1 MVMMASMDD
10 HERKVVLEFCHLLE
24 KSKQLFNGL
33 RDLPQYG
40 HKQWQGYFG
49 RTFDIYTKLWK
60 FQQQHRTILDT
71 KYGLK
76 RWQIGEIASKIG
88 QLYYHYYL
96 RTSETSYLH
105 EAYSFY
111 AAIRGRAYYSRAA
124 KEDRSDLMVKKLR
137 YYARFI
143 VVCLLLNRMKLV
155 RELVQELD
163 AQIADYTSTY
173 EPDDQLE
180 WNLVLDEIKAFVKAE
195 SAVGVVH
202 SDSNPVILT
211 HRLGPQT
218 SPPVERTPPMCL
230 SLQEILI
237 VGNCADQVKFSE
249 LSMDMFRMLQ
259 TLEREPRDDPNH
271 LHDAS
276 PAGRMPFR
284 PGAYPG
290 AENGAPRRDNPHKYL
305 LYKPTY
311 SQVQVFLASGF
322 KELPANGALL
332 LYLSADGC
340 FSTVKHPE
348 EMGYDLGGVSTC
360 SKRDPEH
367 GKRPTGGKEP
377 HCLYPGDLY
386 PFTRKPLFVVVDSDN
401 SFVFQQIPRYFGQ
414 PLMVLMSPQDTPPTL
429 RDVRHGGSLFTL
441 FLHAP
446 LAAFCLICNIGSL
459 AVHHWERCQHYI
471 ERFLIEACQLVMR
484 SRCGVDSRGPVV
496 IHRCRT
502 QRSSSIP
509 PFIIWCSTWPPA
521 STAVTTFR
529 KATSSPDPGIF
540 PARPRTSPRPCCRRT
555 ATTTITITVTT
566 IATIKSLR

>member
-1 MVMMASMDD
+1 MVMMAGMDD

-49 RTFDIYTKLWK
+49 RTFDVYTKLWK

-71 KYGLK
+71 KYNLK

-195 SAVGVVH
+195 SAVGVLH
-202 SDSNPVILT
+202 SDSNPIVLT

-218 SPPVERTPPMCL
+218 CPPVERSPPMCL

-284 PGAYPG
+284 PGPYPG
-290 AENGAPRRDNPHKYL
+290 PENGAPRRDNPHKYL

-348 EMGYDLGGVSTC
+348 ERYDLGGVSTC

-367 GKRPTGGKEP
+367 GKRPAGGKEP

-414 PLMVLMSPQDTPPTL
+414 PLMVLMSPQDVPPTL
-429 RDVRHGGSLFTL
+429 RDLRHGGSLFTL

-459 AVHHWERCQHYI
+459 PVQHWERCQRHI
-471 ERFLIEACQLVMR
+471 ERFLNEASQLVTR
-484 SRCGVDSRGPVV
+484 SRCETSVLQFFGDDFLRLLLVRYVFCDVVLNLHRSFRG
-496 IHRCRT
+496 R
-502 QRSSSIP
+502 QQ
-509 PFIIWCSTWPPA
+509 
-521 STAVTTFR
+521 
-529 KATSSPDPGIF
+529 
-540 PARPRTSPRPCCRRT
+540 RPRCHPPLPDAEVLEHPNLHHLVLDLAACLDVRDHFPDSNEL
-555 ATTTITITVTT
+555 A
-566 IATIKSLR
+566 

>member
-1 MVMMASMDD
+1 MVMMAGMDD

-49 RTFDIYTKLWK
+49 RTFDVYTKLWK

-195 SAVGVVH
+195 SAVGVLH
-202 SDSNPVILT
+202 SDSNPIVLT

-218 SPPVERTPPMCL
+218 CPPVERSPPMCL

-284 PGAYPG
+284 PGPYPG
-290 AENGAPRRDNPHKYL
+290 PENGAPRRDNPHKYL

-367 GKRPTGGKEP
+367 GKRPAGGKEP

-414 PLMVLMSPQDTPPTL
+414 PLMVLMSPQDVPPTL
-429 RDVRHGGSLFTL
+429 RDLRHGGSLFTL

-446 LAAFCLICNIGSL
+446 LAAFCLICNVGTL
-459 AVHHWERCQHYI
+459 PVQHWERCQRYI
-471 ERFLIEACQLVMR
+471 ERFLNEASQLVTR
-484 SRCGVDSRGPVV
+484 SRCETSVLQFFGDDFLRLLLVRYVFCDVVLNLHRSFRG
-496 IHRCRT
+496 R
-502 QRSSSIP
+502 QQ
-509 PFIIWCSTWPPA
+509 
-521 STAVTTFR
+521 
-529 KATSSPDPGIF
+529 
-540 PARPRTSPRPCCRRT
+540 RPRCHPPLPDAEVLEHPTLHHLVLDLAACLDARDHFPDSNEL
-555 ATTTITITVTT
+555 A
-566 IATIKSLR
+566 

>member
-1 MVMMASMDD
+1 MVMMAGMDD

-49 RTFDIYTKLWK
+49 RTFDVYTKLWK

-195 SAVGVVH
+195 SAVGVLH
-202 SDSNPVILT
+202 SDSNPIVLI

-218 SPPVERTPPMCL
+218 CPPVERSPPMCL

-284 PGAYPG
+284 PGPYPG
-290 AENGAPRRDNPHKYL
+290 PENGAPRRDNPHKYL
-305 LYKPTY
+305 LYRPTY

-367 GKRPTGGKEP
+367 GKRPAGGKEP
-377 HCLYPGDLY
+377 NCLYPGDLY

-414 PLMVLMSPQDTPPTL
+414 PLMVLMSPQDVPPTL
-429 RDVRHGGSLFTL
+429 RDLRHGGSLFTL

-446 LAAFCLICNIGSL
+446 LAAFCLICNVGSL
-459 AVHHWERCQHYI
+459 PVQHWERCQRYI
-471 ERFLIEACQLVMR
+471 ERFLNEASQLVTR
-484 SRCGVDSRGPVV
+484 SRCETSVLQFFGDDFLRLLLVRYVFCDVVLNLHRSFRG
-496 IHRCRT
+496 R
-502 QRSSSIP
+502 QQ
-509 PFIIWCSTWPPA
+509 
-521 STAVTTFR
+521 
-529 KATSSPDPGIF
+529 
-540 PARPRTSPRPCCRRT
+540 RPRCHPPLPDAEVLEHPTLHHLVLDLAACLDARDHFPESNEL
-555 ATTTITITVTT
+555 A
-566 IATIKSLR
+566 

>member
-1 MVMMASMDD
+1 MVMMAGMDD

-49 RTFDIYTKLWK
+49 RTFDVYTKLWK

-71 KYGLK
+71 KYNLK

-195 SAVGVVH
+195 SAVGVLH
-202 SDSNPVILT
+202 SDSNPIVLT

-218 SPPVERTPPMCL
+218 CPPVERSPPMCL

-284 PGAYPG
+284 PGPYPG
-290 AENGAPRRDNPHKYL
+290 PENGAPRRDNPHKYL

-367 GKRPTGGKEP
+367 GKRPAGGKEP

-414 PLMVLMSPQDTPPTL
+414 PLMVLMSPQDVPPTL
-429 RDVRHGGSLFTL
+429 RDLRHGGSLFTL

-446 LAAFCLICNIGSL
+446 LAAFCLICNVGSL
-459 AVHHWERCQHYI
+459 PVQHWERCQRYI
-471 ERFLIEACQLVMR
+471 ERFLNEASQLVTR
-484 SRCGVDSRGPVV
+484 SRCETSVLQFFGDDFLRLLLVRYVFCDVVLNLHRSFRG
-496 IHRCRT
+496 R
-502 QRSSSIP
+502 QQ
-509 PFIIWCSTWPPA
+509 
-521 STAVTTFR
+521 
-529 KATSSPDPGIF
+529 
-540 PARPRTSPRPCCRRT
+540 RPRCYPPLPDAEVLEHPTLHHLVLDLAACLDARDHFPDSNEL
-555 ATTTITITVTT
+555 A
-566 IATIKSLR
+566 